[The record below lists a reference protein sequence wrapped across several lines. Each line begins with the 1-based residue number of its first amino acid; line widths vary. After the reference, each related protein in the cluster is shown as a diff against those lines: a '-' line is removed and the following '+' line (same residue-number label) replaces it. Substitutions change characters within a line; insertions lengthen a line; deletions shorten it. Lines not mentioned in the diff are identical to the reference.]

1 MVTAVTQPATTGV
14 SNPFA
19 VLDTAGG
26 KAAPG
31 GGTESTASADR
42 FLTMLVTQ
50 LKNQDP
56 LNPMD
61 NAQITSQ
68 MAQINAVTGLEKV
81 NESVKSLNVQLLQM
95 QALQGAALVGRDVLV
110 PGNTLAVKDGTG
122 RGVVELAGPATDVQV
137 LVIDGSG
144 RQVGAR
150 SLGDQPPGRVPFEF
164 DMGRLSTDRGYTF
177 QVVAASGK
185 NAVPAQTL
193 ALDRVTSVS
202 TEGDTLTL
210 QLARSGAMP
219 ASKVVSFN

>member
-1 MVTAVTQPATTGV
+1 MATAVTNPTAG
-14 SNPFA
+14 NPFA
-19 VLDTAGG
+19 VLDTAAG

-31 GGTESTASADR
+31 AESTASADR

-110 PGNTLAVKDGTG
+110 PGNTLAVQDGTG
-122 RGVVELAGPATDVQV
+122 RGVVELGSTATEVQV
-137 LVIDGSG
+137 QMLDSSG
-144 RQVGAR
+144 RVVGAQMLDGQR
-150 SLGDQPPGRVPFEF
+150 AGRVPFAF
-164 DMGRLSTDRGYTF
+164 DMGRLPTDRGYTF
-177 QVVAASGK
+177 QVVALSGK
-185 NAVPAQTL
+185 QPVPTQTL

-202 TEGDTLTL
+202 TESDTLTL
-210 QLARSGAMP
+210 QLARSGAVP